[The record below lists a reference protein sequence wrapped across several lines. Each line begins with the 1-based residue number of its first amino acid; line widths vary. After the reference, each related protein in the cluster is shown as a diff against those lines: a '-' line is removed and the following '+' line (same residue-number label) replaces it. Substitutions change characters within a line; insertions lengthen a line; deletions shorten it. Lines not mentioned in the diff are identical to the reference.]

1 MQSIAILGAGEL
13 GATLARKLAEAELA
27 RRVVLVDREVGKAQG
42 KALDL
47 LQSGPVEGYD
57 TRVEGA
63 PELAAVG
70 EADAVIVAD
79 PPELLDASTGAAA
92 AFAQGLVPQ
101 IGSAILLVAGAHGPA
116 MVDAAVGK
124 KAKRER
130 VLGSAPVAFAA
141 SLRRAVAEELR
152 VRAEDVTAL
161 VMGLPP
167 GYLLAPRAAVTV
179 GGLLADALSP
189 VVVRRA
195 VEAVRRRRLGPV
207 ALATAA
213 VAVVRALC
221 GRPGAVLPVTARL
234 DGEYGHRNVAL
245 AVPARLGGGRFE
257 VMELGLEPVD
267 RVAMDAAAQRRFEG
281 EEG

>member
-1 MQSIAILGAGEL
+1 MV
-13 GATLARKLAEAELA
+13 

-63 PELAAVG
+63 SELAAVG
-70 EADAVIVAD
+70 ETEAVIVAD
-79 PPELLDASTGAAA
+79 PAELLDVSAEAAA
-92 AFAQGLVPQ
+92 VYAQGLVAQ
-101 IGSAILLVAGAHGPA
+101 IGGALLLVAGEHGPS
-116 MVDAAVGK
+116 MVDAAVG

-130 VLGSAPVAFAA
+130 VLGTAPVAFAA

-152 VRAEDVTAL
+152 VRPEDVTAL

-167 GYLLAPRAAVTV
+167 AHLLAPRATITV
-179 GGLLADALSP
+179 AGCRPMPCPPSWC
-189 VVVRRA
+189 RRA

-213 VAVVRALC
+213 VAVLRALSA
-221 GRPGAVLPVTARL
+221 GPVRPCR
-234 DGEYGHRNVAL
+234 
-245 AVPARLGGGRFE
+245 
-257 VMELGLEPVD
+257 
-267 RVAMDAAAQRRFEG
+267 
-281 EEG
+281 